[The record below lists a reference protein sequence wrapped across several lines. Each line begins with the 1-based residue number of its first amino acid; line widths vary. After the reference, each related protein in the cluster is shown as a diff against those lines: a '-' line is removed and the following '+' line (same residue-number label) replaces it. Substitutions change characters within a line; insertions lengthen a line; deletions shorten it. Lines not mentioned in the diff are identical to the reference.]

1 MNTRNRIGNV
11 LWGLAFIL
19 IGLGFAG
26 QAFRMWDFNLFFD
39 GWWTLFIIVPCAIG
53 IIQRGPHTGNII
65 GLTIGLLLLLMAQD
79 IIRWSTI
86 GDLIVPLILVIIGL
100 GFIFRN
106 NHQNRNH
113 DAFANDDFCVFN
125 DVNTNTNTNDNT
137 NNNANFNNGS
147 GVFSNTQEKGSANMK
162 EISAIFGGRKVTYQN
177 EPFTGANI
185 NSIFG
190 GVELNLR
197 DAYMNGHID
206 VQVTSVFGGTEIF
219 VPDNVR
225 VEVNSVPIFGG
236 VTNKA
241 MNPVGDVRAVLH
253 INATCMF
260 GGVEIK

>member
-1 MNTRNRIGNV
+1 MNTRNKIGNV
-11 LWGLAFIL
+11 LWGVAFIL

-26 QAFRMWDFNLFFD
+26 QAFDMWDFNLFFS

-53 IIQRGPHTGNII
+53 IVQKGPNTGNVI
-65 GLTIGLLLLLMAQD
+65 GLTIGILMLLTAQD
-79 IIRWSTI
+79 VIKWSTV
-86 GDLIVPLILVIIGL
+86 GDLIVPLILVVIGL

-106 NHQNRNH
+106 NRQHHQE
-113 DAFANDDFCVFN
+113 FTFTNDDFCEFV
-125 DVNTNTNTNDNT
+125 DTNH
-137 NNNANFNNGS
+137 NGTSAFS
-147 GVFSNTQEKGSANMK
+147 GTEEKGTANMK
-162 EISAIFGGRKVTYQN
+162 DISAIFGGRKVTYQN

-206 VQVTSVFGGTEIF
+206 IQVTCVFGGVEIF

-241 MNPVGDVRAVLH
+241 VNPVGDIRALIH

-260 GGVEIK
+260 GGIEIK

>member
-1 MNTRNRIGNV
+1 MNTRNKVGNI

-26 QAFRMWDFNLFFD
+26 QAFDMWDFNLFFD

-53 IIQRGPHTGNII
+53 IIQKGPNTGSII
-65 GLTIGLLLLLMAQD
+65 GLTIGILLLLMAQD
-79 IIRWSTI
+79 VVRWSTI

-106 NHQNRNH
+106 NHQHRH
-113 DAFANDDFCVFN
+113 DNFGNDDFCVFT
-125 DVNTNTNTNDNT
+125 DVNTNENTNGNT
-137 NNNANFNNGS
+137 NNNGS
-147 GVFSNTQEKGSANMK
+147 GAFSGTEEKGTANMK
-162 EISAIFGGRKVTYQN
+162 DISAIFGGRKVTYQN
-177 EPFTGANI
+177 EPFTGANV

-206 VQVTSVFGGTEIF
+206 IQVTSVFGGVEIF

-225 VEVNSVPIFGG
+225 VEINSVPIFGG

-241 MNPVGDVRAVLH
+241 VNPVGDIRALIH